1 MNELNTSNINYN
13 NVKNVRQQIAQ
24 KKNSE
29 PYFATINTGS
39 LTLTDYDNFP
49 YDRWWRGEKYSYR
62 PIVAER
68 EAGWRPINNNC
79 YKTHKT
85 YTEGKLNNCFETA
98 CSTVYPCVPGYLAK
112 YADRDALNVMLNNA
126 CIVEYR

>member
-1 MNELNTSNINYN
+1 MSELNNSNINYD
-13 NVKNVRQQIAQ
+13 NVKNVRSQIVQ

-29 PYFATINTGS
+29 PYFATVNTGS
-39 LTLTDYDNFP
+39 LVLTDYDNFP
-49 YDRWWRGEKYSYR
+49 YNRFWRGEKYSYL

-68 EAGWRPINNNC
+68 EAGWRPVNNNC
-79 YKTHKT
+79 YKDGVRQKA
-85 YTEGKLNNCFETA
+85 YEVNNCFETA

-112 YADRDALNVMLNNA
+112 YADRDALNVMLNNS